1 MNVLALP
8 SAPTVAELAAA
19 GVSRVSVGGGFA
31 FAALGALVAAARE
44 LQERGTYT
52 FWEHARPGSR
62 SAKAAFTNAAS
73 FNP

>member
-1 MNVLALP
+1 
-8 SAPTVAELAAA
+8 VAHQGDDIGDADMAERLD
-19 GVSRVSVGGGFA
+19 
-31 FAALGALVAAARE
+31 GAVVEAARE

-73 FNP
+73 SNP